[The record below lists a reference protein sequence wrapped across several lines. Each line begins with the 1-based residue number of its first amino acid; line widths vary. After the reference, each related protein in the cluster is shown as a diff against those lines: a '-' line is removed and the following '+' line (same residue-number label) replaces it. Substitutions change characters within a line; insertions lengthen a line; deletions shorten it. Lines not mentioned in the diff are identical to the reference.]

1 MQQYM
6 ELFMSIETY
15 LLFIA
20 GMFAFCAM
28 PGADF
33 FYVLSR
39 ALGGGAKTGIYA
51 AVGIATGVLF
61 HTFLAVVGL
70 SALLLSSATAF
81 MVIKYIG
88 AAYLCYIG
96 FKMFTAKGGFGQVE
110 TTNRTSDIKV
120 FRQGIL
126 TNALNPKVCL
136 TFVAFIPQFLT
147 PETSSPLMLGMLGI
161 TTAII
166 ALLWF
171 TCVAVFAAKFRT
183 VIAESKA
190 FSNLLKYGLSSL
202 LMGFGAKLAMTN

>member
-1 MQQYM
+1 
-6 ELFMSIETY
+6 MSIETY

-39 ALGGGAKTGIYA
+39 ALGGGAKTGFYA

-110 TTNRTSDIKV
+110 AANRTSDMKV
-120 FRQGIL
+120 LRQGIL

>member
-1 MQQYM
+1 
-6 ELFMSIETY
+6 MSIETY

-33 FYVLSR
+33 FFVLSR

-51 AVGIATGVLF
+51 AFGVATGVLF
-61 HTFLAVVGL
+61 HTFLAVIGL

-81 MVIKYIG
+81 TVIKYIG

-96 FKMFTAKGGFGQVE
+96 FKMFTAKGGLGEVE
-110 TTNRTSDIKV
+110 EANRVSDLKV
-120 FRQGIL
+120 YRQGIL

-147 PETSSPLMLGMLGI
+147 PETSSPSMIGMLGI

-166 ALLWF
+166 ALMWF
-171 TCVAVFAAKFRT
+171 ICIAVFAAKFRT

-202 LMGFGAKLAMTN
+202 LVGFGAKLALTN